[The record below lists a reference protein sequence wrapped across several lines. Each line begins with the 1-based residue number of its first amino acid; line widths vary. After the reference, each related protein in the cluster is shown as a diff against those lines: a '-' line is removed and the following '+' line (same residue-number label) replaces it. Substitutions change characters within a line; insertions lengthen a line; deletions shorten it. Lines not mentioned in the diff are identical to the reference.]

1 MSCSSPILYLEFG
14 NKNDDL
20 GAHSLNIPKNNTF
33 YKENDTSETEEP
45 PGYWVK
51 KGRYEDEFF

>member
-45 PGYWVK
+45 PGY
-51 KGRYEDEFF
+51 